1 MEGAAVYHTGMA
13 QFAYTNLRSR
23 SGNGATQGPTL
34 VTRAG
39 PSEGMGESIPLTEIK
54 ILDRDGQP
62 AHDADI
68 ISVQSQQEVREAMLP
83 YQATVAMF
91 EDNGTMQGL
100 GNGNDGEGDEANE
113 ANGVQTEGRALV
125 ADKSLPIGAPSDH
138 NDSREVSTD
147 GKLDEELVRQVLQD
161 ALDAKR
167 KQEDPWM
174 KCAKEVWEFEES
186 LVEKWKEDINNLLL
200 FSGLFS
206 TVLTGFI
213 VPFYVTL
220 AATQAL
226 ISMSGHLSVVAADAG
241 HTTIANWLISLSA
254 DSQFS
259 SGPSSTIIAVAVLW
273 FAALILSLGTASV
286 AISISQWLHH
296 HVNGTSKTSQR
307 SVRVWFFRRRGL
319 TRWGVEQAV
328 AVLPLLLQFSL
339 VLFLLGLDILLWT
352 LSTAVASVATVLSI
366 LLLVPTI
373 FTAIIPS
380 FSPDCP
386 FKSAQAWW
394 FFRFWRWAMRQ
405 FEKLWF
411 GGTGSGK
418 IICRIWNQC
427 CRTEKWRTRRDLP
440 ALGDW
445 RELDNFCMQTLEDV
459 DGTKLKML
467 VEANSRVMDETFL
480 STVVQPCLLQADVSE
495 ALLAFYEIVN
505 HRAHDHDQDEEHSP
519 RWYYRER
526 DYQVVDM
533 LGHMSIALFEKV
545 ASNEIR
551 MDDETR
557 KKEQKHIL
565 TLVNRLLSG
574 MPRTTSGVY
583 SWLVDM
589 WARTSIPDEIRIDV
603 ALSLGRHHWWFHS
616 VGIDTS
622 TLQRI
627 VTFLSNPRKELGSG
641 IRSFQCSNAVL
652 CLSADFPLSDS
663 GPLCEDIQGA
673 LSIVAKYI
681 SSSDIKFV
689 AQEITA
695 AHEWPY
701 VYRMVKACAS
711 IVKRDASLFTKHTI
725 DALAR
730 CAEQWPPDDDQ
741 YANTQRA
748 MKRIRKR
755 FAQSQEKQ

>member
-1 MEGAAVYHTGMA
+1 
-13 QFAYTNLRSR
+13 
-23 SGNGATQGPTL
+23 
-34 VTRAG
+34 
-39 PSEGMGESIPLTEIK
+39 
-54 ILDRDGQP
+54 
-62 AHDADI
+62 
-68 ISVQSQQEVREAMLP
+68 
-83 YQATVAMF
+83 
-91 EDNGTMQGL
+91 
-100 GNGNDGEGDEANE
+100 
-113 ANGVQTEGRALV
+113 
-125 ADKSLPIGAPSDH
+125 
-138 NDSREVSTD
+138 
-147 GKLDEELVRQVLQD
+147 
-161 ALDAKR
+161 
-167 KQEDPWM
+167 
-174 KCAKEVWEFEES
+174 
-186 LVEKWKEDINNLLL
+186 
-200 FSGLFS
+200 
-206 TVLTGFI
+206 
-213 VPFYVTL
+213 
-220 AATQAL
+220 
-226 ISMSGHLSVVAADAG
+226 
-241 HTTIANWLISLSA
+241 
-254 DSQFS
+254 
-259 SGPSSTIIAVAVLW
+259 
-273 FAALILSLGTASV
+273 
-286 AISISQWLHH
+286 
-296 HVNGTSKTSQR
+296 
-307 SVRVWFFRRRGL
+307 
-319 TRWGVEQAV
+319 
-328 AVLPLLLQFSL
+328 
-339 VLFLLGLDILLWT
+339 
-352 LSTAVASVATVLSI
+352 
-366 LLLVPTI
+366 
-373 FTAIIPS
+373 
-380 FSPDCP
+380 
-386 FKSAQAWW
+386 
-394 FFRFWRWAMRQ
+394 MRQ

-565 TLVNRLLSG
+565 KLVNRLLSG

-622 TLQRI
+622 TLQKI

-681 SSSDIKFV
+681 SSSDMKFV

-755 FAQSQEKQ
+755 FAQSQEKHAILTNNAQEPQLTITEEPQQANTDTPENSHCQEAQQLQR